1 MGAAPLT
8 LGEACD
14 EIEQLLEG
22 RGADFMMRLVGMMP
36 KEVATFTVF
45 CARLIDAIQMT
56 NDERVHTKENHTRT
70 CVLNTE
76 YVGTVDFKLEAA
88 DYEFL
93 WRKGYL
99 YTYYWLEN
107 KNEKAKDKAKAK
119 RKKVGAAVAKEMLK
133 AASAV
138 KEEAAA
144 PPTPDVAKAEPKPEP
159 KAEPKAEPAKAPEGA
174 ASVPKDGGEI
184 LRMRLQGVLSNT
196 VRPTLPRA
204 SSSSRP
210 RHASTLH
217 PTSPTPYPP
226 PSSCLPPSALRAC
239 PCHHPRCPSIH
250 VALPPSATLWTGHD
264 RCRQAARPTEDCTE
278 PRLDHNAL
286 QSLLCPHHPC
296 ARRPAP

>member
-1 MGAAPLT
+1 
-8 LGEACD
+8 
-14 EIEQLLEG
+14 LLEG

-36 KEVATFTVF
+36 KEVASFPVF

-119 RKKVGAAVAKEMLK
+119 RKKVGAAMAKEMLK
-133 AASAV
+133 AASAI
-138 KEEAAA
+138 KEE
-144 PPTPDVAKAEPKPEP
+144 DLP
-159 KAEPKAEPAKAPEGA
+159 KAEPKAEPGKAPGGA
-174 ASVPKDGGEI
+174 ASVPQDGGEI

-196 VRPTLPRA
+196 VMTDADKMLVLQKIAQSP
-204 SSSSRP
+204 
-210 RHASTLH
+210 ASTTTPSKAFRA
-217 PTSPTPYPP
+217 PTTRAPGGQ
-226 PSSCLPPSALRAC
+226 LRDVLRLGAL
-239 PCHHPRCPSIH
+239 ST
-250 VALPPSATLWTGHD
+250 SAT
-264 RCRQAARPTEDCTE
+264 ANARPDSAPTDSLGTSLAESAAAQGEEEE
-278 PRLDHNAL
+278 PIGGGEPGLRTIL
-286 QSLLCPHHPC
+286 QNIFSP
-296 ARRPAP
+296 REEGGTQGS